1 MGSPHRSSHLAEAS
15 DKGTPFPRSCLYYVC
30 KACRLCYVMRNKRKA
45 SMGLRWGEKWT
56 QLLTCFF
63 ADNSLLFVRATDVEV
78 ENVKELQPK
87 KWPPDI
93 NWIWISQK
101 CRLAKTLIQIKKKKL
116 QMKLTFE
123 VIDEHDKYL
132 GLPTYVGSSK
142 KRIFHTIQ
150 DRIWKKLK
158 GWKEKYLSQAG

>member
-1 MGSPHRSSHLAEAS
+1 MAS
-15 DKGTPFPRSCLYYVC
+15 GYKLDMDKS
-30 KACRLCYVMRNKRKA
+30 
-45 SMGLRWGEKWT
+45 
-56 QLLTCFF
+56 
-63 ADNSLLFVRATDVEV
+63 EV
-78 ENVKELQPK
+78 SFSQNID
-87 KWPPDI
+87 PD
-93 NWIWISQK
+93 
-101 CRLAKTLIQIKKKKL
+101 KKKKL